1 MKRVLALASATP
13 LLLAVAGPAEASVT
27 PPPAVRWTAGQLAGG
42 LLGAGQTPPGYTD
55 AGTST
60 GTADEFEVFG
70 SALCDGATVELLRAV
85 PTAEQSFAN
94 RTGGRLDIRIT
105 ATGAAKAR
113 EIVDFVG
120 RAPDTCPE
128 VTRDGFTTRY
138 TSLPLPGDNLVAG
151 ISSVIENPDY
161 PTEHRHAMALAAGD
175 VAVVVEETGGDEDTT
190 GFLAAAVA
198 VTARITDLVD
208 DPGLAELDDQVHG
221 DQPYGGVEH

>member
-1 MKRVLALASATP
+1 MKRVLTFASTVP
-13 LLLAVAGPAEASVT
+13 LLLAVAAPAEASGT
-27 PPPAVRWTAGQLAGG
+27 PPPTHYTADQLARG
-42 LLGAGQTPPGYTD
+42 LLDDDQIPQGYTD

-70 SALCDGATVELLRAV
+70 STLCDGGTVDLLRSV

-105 ATGAAKAR
+105 ATGAGAAR

-128 VTRDGFTTRY
+128 VTRGGFTTRY
-138 TSLPLPGDNLVAG
+138 NSLPLPGDHLAAG

-161 PTEHRHAMALAAGD
+161 PTEHRHAMALAVGD
-175 VAVVVEETGGDEDTT
+175 VAVVVEETGGDEDTSD
-190 GFLAAAVA
+190 FLAAAEA
-198 VTARITDLVD
+198 VMAEVTDIVEDPALTDL
-208 DPGLAELDDQVHG
+208 EDQVH
-221 DQPYGGVEH
+221 DDHPYGGAGH